1 MRTLLFGLY
10 VPFFSWIKIF
20 SVKYGQW
27 VLQCSSLTKIYIKLF
42 ILMLNFHEEL
52 KTRYILLRGNKLHIL
67 MMKSL
72 YLQSSAVQFDVIT
85 QFSLGIVMRHTS
97 KHAA

>member
-27 VLQCSSLTKIYIKLF
+27 VLQCSSLIYIKLF

-67 MMKSL
+67 MMQL
-72 YLQSSAVQFDVIT
+72 ICLLTILCSSI
-85 QFSLGIVMRHTS
+85 
-97 KHAA
+97 